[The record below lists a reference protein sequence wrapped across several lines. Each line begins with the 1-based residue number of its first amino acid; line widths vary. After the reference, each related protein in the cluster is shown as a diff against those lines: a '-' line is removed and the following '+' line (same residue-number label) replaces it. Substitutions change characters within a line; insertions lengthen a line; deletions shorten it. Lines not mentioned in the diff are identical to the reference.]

1 MPLLR
6 RACAGDR
13 PVAAGLHV
21 LLHAR
26 RQAREHRRLR
36 RRASTRLMTELGH
49 ERYLVAGGDWGA
61 SIAVRLA
68 HAYPDAVRGA
78 APVHDAAAA
87 CRDVAGV
94 RGRLARGARALDVTR
109 RAATSRSRARGR
121 RRWPT
126 GSSDSPVGLMSW
138 IGEKFERWTDSRG
151 VPDDDLLTTVMIYWV
166 DGLHRLLVLALLG
179 AQARR
184 LGARRGG
191 RGGRPDRRA
200 ADLPRLPE
208 GARARAA
215 RGRRSSRSTSS
226 AGRRR
231 ATAGTSRRWR
241 RPTCS
246 PTACGASSPRP

>member
-1 MPLLR
+1 
-6 RACAGDR
+6 
-13 PVAAGLHV
+13 
-21 LLHAR
+21 
-26 RQAREHRRLR
+26 
-36 RRASTRLMTELGH
+36 MTELGH

-68 HAYPDAVRGA
+68 HAYPDAVEALHLYMMPLRLPQSWPDSEGA
-78 APVHDAAAA
+78 SREELKRWMSEEGGYIQIQGTRPQT
-87 CRDVAGV
+87 
-94 RGRLARGARALDVTR
+94 LAYGL
-109 RAATSRSRARGR
+109 
-121 RRWPT
+121 
-126 GSSDSPVGLMSW
+126 SDSPVGLMSW
-138 IGEKFERWTDSRG
+138 IGEKFERWTDARG

-184 LGARRGG
+184 LGARRGR
-191 RGGRPDRRA
+191 RGGRADRRA

-215 RGRRSSRSTSS
+215 RGRRAARSTSS

-231 ATAGTSRRWR
+231 PTAGTSPRWR

-246 PTACGASSPRP
+246 PPASGGSSAPDAQLALGRGAGEHGPGGLDSAP